1 MRPDG
6 RAGALPPG
14 QDGLRGGREWPMPAE
29 VRDPAALDD
38 PGGLARLLVH
48 RSEDLVFTKDAQG
61 RYRYVNDAVLAVLGR
76 PGAEVLGRTDAELWP
91 AVAAPLQATDAR
103 VLAGETVEVEEALPT
118 AQGGL
123 CHWITR
129 KLPLHDAQGRVVGLL
144 GQGRDITGRKLAEA
158 QRDLTRLKLQIAVQ
172 AAGLMLAEIDY
183 TTNLNHISGELAR
196 LLQLGDGP
204 TTVPRQAIFD
214 RIHPE
219 DRARY
224 LQGIARAVDP
234 AGDGHLAIQV
244 RALLPDGTVRWID
257 IRLQVTFAPREGR
270 WQPERGICAARDVTA
285 EVQAQ
290 DALRTSEERF
300 RAAAQAA
307 SEIVWTNDPQGRMA
321 GPQPSWCAFTGQ
333 SEQAVQ
339 GYGWAA
345 AVHPDDVQPTITAW
359 KDAVAAGTRF
369 AFAHRVRRH
378 DGQWRSFALRALP
391 VRDAQGAVREWVG
404 VHTDIT
410 DIDEARQTIERQNAA
425 LREADARK
433 DRFLATL
440 SHELRNPLA
449 PIRTA
454 AELLARPEAT
464 PAQRAHAAQVVR
476 RQVGQMALL
485 LDDLLDVA
493 RITQGKLVLKRSR
506 IDLPAVVDSAV
517 ETVRPL
523 LERKGHA
530 LRLELPPQPPA
541 FDADP
546 VRLAQV
552 LANLL
557 TNAAK
562 YTDPG
567 GHIALRARTEG
578 QLLAIEVADDGIGLA
593 PEALPRLFG
602 MFSQVGPGEGRTEG
616 GLGVGLALVK
626 ALVELH
632 GGKVAAHSDGPGRGS
647 RFTVWLPLALAPALT
662 VPAAQ
667 PPAAGGPR
675 RVLVADDNR
684 DAADT
689 LALLLELAGHQVRVA
704 YDGLQALAVAREML
718 PEVALLDIGMPGMDG
733 HALARALRAEPW
745 SQGLLLVAV
754 TGWGQEED
762 RRRAR
767 EAGFDHH
774 VTKPVEPAAV
784 ERVVALARAV

>member
-1 MRPDG
+1 MPRD
-6 RAGALPPG
+6 LPPI
-14 QDGLRGGREWPMPAE
+14 
-29 VRDPAALDD
+29 DD
-38 PGGLARLLVH
+38 PGELARLLVQH
-48 RSEDLVFTKDAQG
+48 SEDLVFTKDLQG
-61 RYRYVNDAVLAVLGR
+61 RYRFANGALLALLGRDAGQVLGH
-76 PGAEVLGRTDAELWP
+76 TDASLWP
-91 AVAAPLQATDAR
+91 AEVAALLVAADQR
-103 VLAGETVEVEEALPT
+103 VYAGETVEEEEALPS
-118 AQGGL
+118 AQGGVR
-123 CHWITR
+123 HWTTR
-129 KLPLHDAQGRVVGLL
+129 KQPLHDREGRVVGLL
-144 GQGRDITGRKLAEA
+144 GQGRDITARQAAER
-158 QRDLTRLKLQIAVQ
+158 QRDLDRLKLQMGVQ
-172 AAGLMLAEIDY
+172 AAGLVLAEIDY
-183 TTNLNHISGELAR
+183 TTNQNHISAELAR
-196 LLQLGDGP
+196 LLGLGDEA

-214 RIHPE
+214 RIHPA
-219 DRARY
+219 DRDRY
-224 LQGIARAVDP
+224 LAGIARAVDP

-244 RALLPDGTVRWID
+244 RALLPGGGGVRWLD
-257 IRLQVTFAPREGR
+257 IRLQVTFARREGR
-270 WQPERGICAARDVTA
+270 LQPERGICAARDVTA
-285 EVQAQ
+285 EVLAQ
-290 DALRTSEERF
+290 DALRAGEARF
-300 RAAAQAA
+300 RAAVQAA
-307 SEIVWTNDPQGRMA
+307 TDIVWTNDPSGRMS

-333 SEQAVQ
+333 TEAQVQ
-339 GYGWAA
+339 GHGWAA
-345 AVHPDDVQPTITAW
+345 AVHPDDAQPTIEAW
-359 KDAVAAGTRF
+359 NAAVAGGVRF
-369 AFAHRVRRH
+369 AFEHRVRRH
-378 DGQWRSFALRALP
+378 DGQWRTFAIRALP
-391 VRDAQGAVREWVG
+391 VRDAQGEVREWVG

-410 DIDEARQTIERQNAA
+410 DIREAQRTIERQNAA

-454 AELLARPEAT
+454 AELLERPEVT
-464 PAQRAHAAQVVR
+464 PAQRASAVQVVR

-493 RITQGKLVLKRSR
+493 RITQGKLVLRR
-506 IDLPAVVDSAV
+506 TRVDLPAVVESAV

-523 LERKGHA
+523 LDRKGHA
-530 LRLELPPQPPA
+530 LQLALPGDAPA
-541 FDADP
+541 LDADP

-567 GHIALRARTEG
+567 GRITLAAQAEG

-632 GGKVAAHSDGPGRGS
+632 GGRVAAHSDGLGQGS
-647 RFTVWLPLALAPALT
+647 RFTVWLPLALAPAR
-662 VPAAQ
+662 PEAA
-667 PPAAGGPR
+667 PPAPAPAGPR

-689 LALLLELAGHQVRVA
+689 LALLLEMSGHQVCVA
-704 YDGLQALAVAREML
+704 YDGLQALATAREMR

-733 HALARALRAEPW
+733 HAVARAVRAEPW
-745 SQGLLLVAV
+745 GAAVLLVAV

-774 VTKPVEPAAV
+774 VTKPVEPGAV
-784 ERVVALARAV
+784 ERVVGLARPR